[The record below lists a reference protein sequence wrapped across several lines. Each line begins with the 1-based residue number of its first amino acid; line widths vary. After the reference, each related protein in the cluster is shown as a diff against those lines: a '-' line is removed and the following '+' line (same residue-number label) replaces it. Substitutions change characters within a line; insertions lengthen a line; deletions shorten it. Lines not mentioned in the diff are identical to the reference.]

1 MIKHFLAD
9 GREVV
14 DITGHRVPIN
24 DRTIHAYDI
33 LVKGA
38 NNDKTNDII
47 ETHHNH
53 THHWTVRLVDHSS
66 NS

>member
-38 NNDKTNDII
+38 NNDKTNDFI
-47 ETHHNH
+47 ENHHNRNYNR
-53 THHWTVRLVDHSS
+53 TVRIVDHSS
-66 NS
+66 DS